1 MKTKII
7 VTLSALVIGLSGY
20 LLYESFNTEMSEVE
34 IRTQFSDL
42 KTEYQKM
49 QGDLDKVISDLEINN
64 EEIITKKKEIE
75 VLVSKNNVTEEELGQ
90 AKKLMKNLSEVVLKS
105 YKNKVDVLE
114 KYQVDLFQEKSKLTE
129 DIQKFQKRIVEL
141 DDQYKKEKRNSDK
154 KDKIIHQKEEEVSY
168 ASRLILS
175 NFVLKGFKIR
185 SSVKEVQTDKASRID
200 QIKVSFDIVP
210 NKLAE
215 SGVKNIYTV
224 ITKPSGEVV
233 TFVNKDTGEFVF
245 ENKKMKYS
253 DELRFPYTQG
263 EEKNLEFAWNNE
275 EFERGDY
282 RVEVYEKTPS
292 GVVLI
297 GKAIKSLR

>member
-185 SSVKEVQTDKASRID
+185 SSGKEVQTDKASRID